1 VLAGLLVPLNAFFV
15 LFMSYERNIYD
26 PTLVALFWNVLFLLV
41 VVRLINQALLRWRP
55 AAAFSPAELLA
66 LWALMAVATSATGLD
81 SMQCTFLAMQG
92 AFRFASPENHW
103 DSLFLKQIPQALTVS
118 QAGALDRIWLG
129 GTSLFEARNLTVWAG
144 PVARWWALMTI
155 LWAAP
160 IGLIQLL
167 RKRWIEQEKMGFPIV
182 HLPME
187 LAGERVPWLR
197 SPVFW
202 CAAAA
207 PAFINLLGG
216 LHTYWPAVPSLPTAM
231 WDARLDMG
239 RYLAAYGRP
248 WNAAGYM
255 LYTCLYPFIIGL
267 GLLLP
272 GELCLSLWFF
282 FLFWR
287 VEKIGASWLGLE
299 AQWDSHYY
307 FAAGGYLALVG
318 FPLYAARH
326 QLAGLVARAWRRAA
340 REPDEPLSPG
350 ASVGLFLAGFV
361 ALVVIGVSV
370 GLSPP
375 VALAFFL
382 QYFVMAVIIG
392 RIRAEMGL
400 PTHELERWG
409 PAWLQSTV
417 VGPRVLGLRN
427 MTVLSLF
434 YGFTR
439 GMRNIPFPHQFEGLY
454 FASRTKLDGR
464 RLLLATVGFIAL
476 GLAWAW
482 FWTLFLSHSR
492 GLGTYRGAFHTW
504 FAQET
509 WTQLAGWLNADKP
522 VAWGRV
528 GQGAIG
534 FVGYWAIMAV
544 RSRWLAWPLHP
555 AGFALSTTWY
565 MSHMWFPMFLAWGL
579 KAMTA
584 RWGGLSGV
592 RALPIVA
599 YGLILGDVGT
609 GALWIIYAM
618 VRHVPAY
625 AFWQ

>member
-1 VLAGLLVPLNAFFV
+1 M
-15 LFMSYERNIYD
+15 LFMSYERNIFD
-26 PTLVALFWNVLFLLV
+26 PTLVALFWNVLFLLI
-41 VVRLINQALLRWRP
+41 VVRLLNQALLRWRP
-55 AAAFSPAELLA
+55 AAAFSPAELLV
-66 LWALMAVATSATGLD
+66 LWALMAVATSGAGLD

-103 DSLFLKQIPQALTVS
+103 ESLFVRHIPAALTVS
-118 QAGALDRIWLG
+118 HSAALDRIWTG
-129 GTSLFEARNLTVWAG
+129 GSSILDPRNLAAWAG

-167 RKRWIEQEKMGFPIV
+167 RRRWIEQEKMGFPIV

-187 LAGERVPWLR
+187 LAGPRVPWLK

-202 CAAAA
+202 GAAAA
-207 PAFINLLGG
+207 PALINLLGG
-216 LHTYWPAVPSLPTAM
+216 LHTYWPAVPSIPTAM
-231 WDARLDMG
+231 WDPRLDMG
-239 RYLAAYGRP
+239 RFLVAAGRP
-248 WNAAGYM
+248 WSAASYM

-287 VEKIGASWLGLE
+287 VEKIAAAWLGFN
-299 AQWDSHYY
+299 AQWDSHYPV
-307 FAAGGYLALVG
+307 AAGGYLALVG
-318 FPLYAARH
+318 FPLWAARH
-326 QLAGLVARAWRRAA
+326 QLREVVIQAWRRVG
-340 REPDEPLSPG
+340 RESGEPLSPT
-350 ASVGLFLAGFV
+350 AAVATFLAGFLL
-361 ALVVIGVSV
+361 LVSIGVSV
-370 GLSPP
+370 GLSLP
-375 VALAFFL
+375 VAAAFFT
-382 QYFVMAVIIG
+382 QYFVMVVIIG

-409 PAWLQSTV
+409 PSWLQSTI
-417 VGPRVLGLRN
+417 VGPRVLGLQN
-427 MTVLSLF
+427 MTTLSLF

-454 FASRTKLDGR
+454 FASRTGLNGR
-464 RLLLATVGFIAL
+464 RLLLATVAFIAL

-482 FWTLFLSHSR
+482 FWTLFLSCNR
-492 GLGTYRGAFHTW
+492 GLGTYRGSFHTW

-509 WTQLAGWLNADKP
+509 WTQLAGWLNADAP
-522 VAWGRV
+522 VAWGRA
-528 GQGAIG
+528 GAGVVG

-565 MSHMWFPMFLAWGL
+565 MSHMWFPMVIAWSL
-579 KAMTA
+579 KVVTA
-584 RWGGLSGV
+584 RWGGLAGV

>member
-1 VLAGLLVPLNAFFV
+1 
-15 LFMSYERNIYD
+15 
-26 PTLVALFWNVLFLLV
+26 
-41 VVRLINQALLRWRP
+41 
-55 AAAFSPAELLA
+55 
-66 LWALMAVATSATGLD
+66 
-81 SMQCTFLAMQG
+81 
-92 AFRFASPENHW
+92 
-103 DSLFLKQIPQALTVS
+103 
-118 QAGALDRIWLG
+118 
-129 GTSLFEARNLTVWAG
+129 
-144 PVARWWALMTI
+144 
-155 LWAAP
+155 
-160 IGLIQLL
+160 
-167 RKRWIEQEKMGFPIV
+167 
-182 HLPME
+182 
-187 LAGERVPWLR
+187 
-197 SPVFW
+197 
-202 CAAAA
+202 
-207 PAFINLLGG
+207 
-216 LHTYWPAVPSLPTAM
+216 
-231 WDARLDMG
+231 
-239 RYLAAYGRP
+239 
-248 WNAAGYM
+248 
-255 LYTCLYPFIIGL
+255 
-267 GLLLP
+267 
-272 GELCLSLWFF
+272 
-282 FLFWR
+282 
-287 VEKIGASWLGLE
+287 
-299 AQWDSHYY
+299 
-307 FAAGGYLALVG
+307 
-318 FPLYAARH
+318 
-326 QLAGLVARAWRRAA
+326 
-340 REPDEPLSPG
+340 
-350 ASVGLFLAGFV
+350 
-361 ALVVIGVSV
+361 
-370 GLSPP
+370 
-375 VALAFFL
+375 
-382 QYFVMAVIIG
+382 
-392 RIRAEMGL
+392 
-400 PTHELERWG
+400 
-409 PAWLQSTV
+409 
-417 VGPRVLGLRN
+417 